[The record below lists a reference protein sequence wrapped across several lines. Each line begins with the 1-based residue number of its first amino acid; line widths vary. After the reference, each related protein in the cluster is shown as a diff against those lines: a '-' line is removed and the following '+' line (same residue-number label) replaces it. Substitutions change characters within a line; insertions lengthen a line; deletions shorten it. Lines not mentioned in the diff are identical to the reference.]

1 MRITDTF
8 LQDLK
13 YRLSIEDVISSYVQ
27 LKKSG
32 RTHFGLCP
40 FHNEKTPSF
49 AVFTES
55 QTFHCFGCGAGGDI
69 ISFIMKIEN
78 LDYLEAVKFLA
89 ETAGMTVPE
98 NDMDDSVARKKSRL
112 MAANREAARFFNSNL
127 KTAKGEKGYR
137 YFKDRGFS
145 DSTITKFGLGYA
157 LDEWDG
163 LIKYMKGLGYSVG
176 ELYEANLV
184 RKSEKNGKTHYY
196 DNFKNRIIIPIIDLR
211 GNVIAFGGRVLD
223 DSKPKYVNTSD
234 TLIYKKSNA
243 VFALNKAK
251 NNPDRKIILAE
262 GYMDVIAMHQAGFTN
277 AVACLGTALTREQ
290 ARMISRYAD
299 EVILSYDSDGA
310 GKAATD
316 KAIQIFDEVDI
327 KVRVLSLT
335 GGKDPDEIIKTHGRE
350 RFEAL
355 INGASNDIEFRLLAA
370 RKNFDMQTTDGKLGF
385 LNQAVKILSS
395 VDNAIERDLYISRLS
410 DELSVSKEAIKIQ
423 VAEEIK
429 KNRRR
434 QSRENFRKIQKQTAG
449 YNDKINPDRA
459 KYLRAAK
466 AEEIILSTVLKNQ
479 DLAEKIFAFVNDD
492 LFITELNR
500 RIFLFIKENMKDGK
514 GIDLSIFNEAFDFEK
529 MGYITD
535 LFRGENISNSVQE
548 CRDCAEVIGEEKT
561 KLIDVNPSEISDE
574 DFLNLF
580 KK

>member
-98 NDMDDSVARKKSRL
+98 NDMDDSIARKKSRL

-316 KAIQIFDEVDI
+316 KAIQIFGEVDI

-410 DELSVSKEAIKIQ
+410 EELSVSKEAIKIQ

-434 QSRENFRKIQKQTAG
+434 QSRENFRNIQKQTAG

-479 DLAEKIFAFVNDD
+479 DLAEKIFTFVNDD

-514 GIDLSIFNEAFDFEK
+514 GIDLSIFNEAFDFEE